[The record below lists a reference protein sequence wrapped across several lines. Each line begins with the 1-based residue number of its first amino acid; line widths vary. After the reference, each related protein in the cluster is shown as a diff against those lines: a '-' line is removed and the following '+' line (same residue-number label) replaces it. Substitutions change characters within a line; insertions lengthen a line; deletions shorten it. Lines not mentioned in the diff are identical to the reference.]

1 LPSFTSQVPDLQ
13 DTGAILEARIDVT
26 DEERASIASSGRL
39 VHGPVDILAVVDTG
53 ASNTVVQIGLA
64 QSLGLEPIGT
74 RLMNTPSS
82 SRFECLEYNVRI
94 VLPNDVGFQLP
105 VLEAP
110 LEDQNIQ
117 CMIGRD
123 ILSQAVLVY
132 IGYNNQFTLSF

>member
-1 LPSFTSQVPDLQ
+1 MPSFTSQVPDLQ
-13 DTGAILEARIDVT
+13 DAGPIVEAHIDAT
-26 DEERASIASSGRL
+26 DEEKASIAASGREA
-39 VHGPVDILAVVDTG
+39 HGPVGMLAVVDTG
-53 ASNTVVQIGLA
+53 ASNTVIQVGLA
-64 QSLGLEPIGT
+64 QSLGLEPVGT

-82 SRFECLEYNVRI
+82 ADFECLEYNVRI

-123 ILSQAVLVY
+123 ILAQAVLVY